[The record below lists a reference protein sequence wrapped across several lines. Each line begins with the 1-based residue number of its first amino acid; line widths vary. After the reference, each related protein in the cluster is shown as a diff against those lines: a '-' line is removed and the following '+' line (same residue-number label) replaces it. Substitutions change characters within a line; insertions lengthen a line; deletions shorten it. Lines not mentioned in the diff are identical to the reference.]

1 MPQPNLI
8 VNLKLILEQIV
19 DLADSDSQ
27 VSAEV
32 DEISALAEKA
42 LEELNKG
49 YIIMTEMGPS
59 ALLNA
64 IIVDP
69 YKRLIPGD
77 PE

>member
-8 VNLKLILEQIV
+8 VNLKSILEQIV

-49 YIIMTEMGPS
+49 YIIMTETGPI

>member
-49 YIIMTEMGPS
+49 YIIMTEMGPI

>member
-8 VNLKLILEQIV
+8 EMLKSTFEQIQ

-32 DEISALAEKA
+32 DVISALAEKA

-49 YIIMTEMGPS
+49 YIIMTQTGPI

-64 IIVDP
+64 TIVDP